1 MPNDALSEALQE
13 AYASAPSEVVIL
25 HTLELRH
32 PTFLDDD
39 GDPMAIRVVRDNKNL
54 NAALEATAP
63 LNSGEIVDFI
73 AMGFDLELPPVNTAP
88 VPEITVTLDNVTR
101 ELTKHLDSAVESQ
114 DMIEITYRP
123 YLSNDIS
130 GPQIDPPLTLVL
142 TEVNADVMRVTGKAR
157 MLDIGNK
164 AFPSE
169 TYNTSRFA
177 GLAQ

>member
-1 MPNDALSEALQE
+1 MPDETLSQALAE
-13 AYASAPSEVVIL
+13 AYASAPSDVVIL
-25 HTLELRH
+25 HTLEIRH
-32 PTFLDDD
+32 PTFVDDD
-39 GDPMAIRVVRDNKNL
+39 GNDTAVRVVRDNRDL
-54 NAALEATAP
+54 TATLEASAP
-63 LNSGEIVDFI
+63 LQNGEEVEFI
-73 AMGFDLELPPVNTAP
+73 AMGFDLELPPIDTAP

-123 YLSNDIS
+123 YLNNDTS

-142 TEVNADVMRVTGKAR
+142 TEVSVNVAHVTGKAR

-169 TYNTSRFA
+169 TYNASRFA
-177 GLAQ
+177 GLTQ